1 MWCSSNNEDLKAY
14 FIKSIDG
21 GWMQDPIKSITE
33 LDHLIKGYLKDKK
46 QYIWW
51 TSRKL
56 IENPKNNQEA
66 WYNCFWKKEN
76 SENSLYLK
84 GMNDYKWQIEVL
96 IEAMKEVYSKKLDL
110 KEYNRLCKKI
120 ETRINRMNK

>member
-1 MWCSSNNEDLKAY
+1 MWCSSNKEDLKSY

-21 GWMQDPIKSITE
+21 GWMEDSIKSITE
-33 LDHLIKGYLKDKK
+33 LDRLIKGYLKDKK

-56 IENPKNNQEA
+56 IENPKNNKES
-66 WYNCFWKKEN
+66 WYNCFWKCEN

-84 GMNDYKWQIEVL
+84 GMNDHKWQIEVL
-96 IEAMKEVYSKKLDL
+96 IEAMREVYSKNLDS